1 MSKSK
6 KKNKRLSK
14 EEQLEYMFEK
24 DFYNKKR
31 KKKKNKRSYLDE
43 TENDSR
49 IR

>member
-1 MSKSK
+1 MGKSK
-6 KKNKRLSK
+6 KKNKRFTK

-24 DFYNKKR
+24 DFFNKKR
-31 KKKKNKRSYLDE
+31 KKKKHKRDYINE